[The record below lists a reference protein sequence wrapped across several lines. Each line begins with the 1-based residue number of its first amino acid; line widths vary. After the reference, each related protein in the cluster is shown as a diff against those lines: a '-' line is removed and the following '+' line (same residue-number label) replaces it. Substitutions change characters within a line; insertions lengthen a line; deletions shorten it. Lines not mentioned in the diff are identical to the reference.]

1 MNELLASNEARTQL
15 GSNIDQLSNLPSYTL
30 SSTDGQNEEF
40 GTHELLISEADTVMA
55 MAEEQLALGF
65 RFEAMLN
72 FHTSCVFYR
81 VMETMIPS
89 KASSIQHS
97 RLMHAANVSVLQ
109 TLLPVSFIF
118 SPHFERIC

>member
-1 MNELLASNEARTQL
+1 
-15 GSNIDQLSNLPSYTL
+15 
-30 SSTDGQNEEF
+30 
-40 GTHELLISEADTVMA
+40 MA

-97 RLMHAANVSVLQ
+97 RLMHAANVSVSQ
-109 TLLPVSFIF
+109 YTTSFILF
-118 SPHFERIC
+118 SNG